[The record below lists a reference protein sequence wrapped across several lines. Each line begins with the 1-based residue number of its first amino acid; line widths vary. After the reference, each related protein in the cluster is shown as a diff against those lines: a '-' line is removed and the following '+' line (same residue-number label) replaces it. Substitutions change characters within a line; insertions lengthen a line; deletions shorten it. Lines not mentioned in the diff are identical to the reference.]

1 MIVENV
7 AAAAMDTE
15 KVFSWQNGNTISEWN
30 KKKQSM
36 DMALSTSDKEWQ
48 GLELEQGKMAMM
60 NAWRVKSEHRNQNE
74 PKTTTNNN
82 GEQLNG
88 RTNYGG
94 SDFRNGVIKSGD

>member
-1 MIVENV
+1 M
-7 AAAAMDTE
+7 
-15 KVFSWQNGNTISEWN
+15 G
-30 KKKQSM
+30 
-36 DMALSTSDKEWQ
+36 
-48 GLELEQGKMAMM
+48 MM